1 MKRSLAILTVL
12 ASVAH
17 AEPKRVAVDD
27 PAPTSVEPVDTAP
40 ATAAPAP
47 QKPRRFYFRA
57 GGVHVAPLASSR
69 EMELADVDGAASL
82 AIQNGPIAGSGATIT
97 SATVP
102 GAIVGYVLPWAKRRF
117 SVEAVLGIP
126 FKVHF
131 QATGTLATESIA
143 PTALGIPTG
152 VGPLGSDLGEASA
165 IPIVATLVF
174 APLGVDRRIA
184 PLVGI
189 GPSVLFATNGKITN
203 PTLTEV
209 SQPDFDISP
218 APGIV
223 LQGGLDVAI
232 YGRIKARLDIKYI
245 AGMLAR
251 ATVQHV
257 QVRTPGLPLFDTV
270 EVGTAKMSVWV
281 NPLVVQLGIGADF

>member
-1 MKRSLAILTVL
+1 MKTAFALVLVSTL
-12 ASVAH
+12 ASGAM
-17 AEPKRVAVDD
+17 ADPKSVAV
-27 PAPTSVEPVDTAP
+27 VEP
-40 ATAAPAP
+40 ATETPVVEAQTPSPSP
-47 QKPRRFYFRA
+47 QKPRRFYFRLGA
-57 GGVHVAPLASSR
+57 VHIAPLSSSR
-69 EMELADVDGAASL
+69 EMELADVDGPASL

-102 GAIVGYVLPWAKRRF
+102 GAIVGYVLPWANRRF
-117 SVEAVLGIP
+117 AVEAVLGIP

-131 QATGTLATESIA
+131 EATGTLATESIA
-143 PTALGIPTG
+143 PDALGIPTG
-152 VGPLGSDLGEASA
+152 VGPLGTELGEATA
-165 IPIVATLVF
+165 IPIVATITF

-184 PLVGI
+184 PIVGL
-189 GPSVLFATNGKITN
+189 GPSVLFAKDGKITN

-209 SQPDFDISP
+209 SNPDFDISP
-218 APGIV
+218 APGLV
-223 LQGGLDVAI
+223 LQGGLDVTI
-232 YGRIKARLDIKYI
+232 YKRIKARLDIKYI

-281 NPLVVQLGIGADF
+281 NPLVVSFGVGADF